1 MVKKTD
7 KKKDIEDENN
17 TNFDLTILPVRED
30 GAGINIRRPFHPML
44 PNIKKGSAT
53 LLLGQ
58 SQSGKTTTL
67 INLILNNNFLRDSVD
82 DVYTFSLTLNQ
93 DATGRKIKEA
103 YPATS
108 YDNFD
113 EGRLQKILDYQASY
127 DPEDRPSIILILD
140 DLPQTLRPK
149 SLFYSIV
156 SQYRHYGIAALI
168 YSVQAFKM
176 VPPIVRNNI
185 SNFLIGTVNTAQ
197 QDMVAETYGEQF
209 GGKDNFLRYY
219 RLAVP
224 ERFNFLYGR
233 LDVFPPILHKNFDEN
248 ILYRE
253 QL

>member
-1 MVKKTD
+1 M
-7 KKKDIEDENN
+7 KDIEDNN
-17 TNFDLTILPVRED
+17 KNFDLTILPVRED

-103 YPATS
+103 YPSTS

-113 EGRLQKILDYQASY
+113 EARLQKILDYQASY
-127 DPEDRPSIILILD
+127 EPDERPSIILILD
-140 DLPQTLRPK
+140 DLPQTLKPK

-168 YSVQAFKM
+168 YSVQAFRM

-185 SNFLIGTVNTAQ
+185 SNFLIGTINTAQ
-197 QDMVAETYGEQF
+197 QDMVAEAYADQF
-209 GGKDNFLRYY
+209 GGKQNFLRYY

-224 ERFNFLYGR
+224 ERYNFLYGR
-233 LDVFPPILHKNFDEN
+233 LDLFPPILHKNFEEN